1 MARHPPSLGP
11 VVRGVVFA
19 AGLAACG
26 GGGDGS
32 GAPTAT
38 AGSPPAAP
46 AEAPLANGIYVSPNG
61 SDSNPGTQSQ
71 PLQSIEAGVAR
82 LRPGLVLVL
91 LDGTWKLAG
100 PIVIR
105 QQGAADAWVEVRGAR
120 GATPTLDAS
129 GVDIPWASSYP
140 WVQGAVQ
147 VEGSAYVRVRNVH
160 VKGSRLA
167 GFNVAASRHVEIVN
181 CSSRGS
187 FASGISA
194 WQGTEEVR
202 VLGNTVTG
210 ANDMSL
216 SFRPFTGS
224 EAPHEAISIAG
235 TRGFEVAW
243 NEVAANRKEAIDVK
257 ETSAHGSVHHNHCWN
272 NDRQGLYVDGWF
284 GVLEDVEL
292 RENVVHGN
300 EVGIAISTED
310 GPVTRDVRVH
320 HNLVFENRGPG
331 LYFSR
336 WGKDNPRQEI
346 AVYNNTFHRNGYGR
360 SAAGDP
366 SYWLIG
372 GLYLHSTNLRGVSVR
387 DNVLSLDKPFEI
399 GYSQDWGPG
408 GPGRGVAIEGNV
420 VHDTNTTVFP
430 FYMATWAKDHV
441 LSTAGTGAI
450 LADPQFVDAAS
461 QDFRPRPG
469 SPAAGKGALEP
480 GGAPNQW
487 WKAGFP
493 PEIQP

>member
-1 MARHPPSLGP
+1 
-11 VVRGVVFA
+11 V

-26 GGGDGS
+26 GGGA
-32 GAPTAT
+32 GAGA
-38 AGSPPAAP
+38 SEPPAAP
-46 AEAPLANGIYVSPNG
+46 TAAAPAEPPLANGVYVSPGG
-61 SDSNPGTQSQ
+61 SDANAGSQSQ
-71 PLQSIEAGVAR
+71 PLRSIEAGLAR

-91 LDGTWKLAG
+91 LDGTWKLSG

-105 QQGAADAWVEVRGAR
+105 QQGTADAWVEVRGAK
-120 GATPTLDAS
+120 GTTPTLDAS
-129 GVDIPWASSYP
+129 GLDIPWASSYP

-147 VEGSAYVRVRNVH
+147 IESSAYVRVRNVH
-160 VKGSRLA
+160 VKGSHLA
-167 GFNVAASRHVEIVN
+167 GFNVAASHHVDIVN

-194 WQGTEEVR
+194 WQGTEAIR

-235 TRGFEVAW
+235 TKGFEVAW
-243 NEVAANRKEAIDVK
+243 NEVAGNRKEAIDVK
-257 ETSAHGSVHHNHCWN
+257 ETSAHGVVHHNHCWN
-272 NDRQGLYVDGWF
+272 NERQGLYVDGWF

-300 EVGIAISTED
+300 ETGISISTED

-320 HNLVFENRGPG
+320 HNLVFDNRGPG
-331 LYFSR
+331 FYFSR
-336 WGKDNPRQEI
+336 WGKDNPREEI
-346 AVYNNTFHRNGYGR
+346 AVYNNTFYRNGYGR
-360 SAAGDP
+360 SASGDP

-372 GLYLHSTNLRGVSVR
+372 GFYIHSTNLRGVTVR
-387 DNVLSLDKPFEI
+387 DNVFALDKPFEI
-399 GYSQDWGPG
+399 GYSQDWGSG

-420 VHDTNTTVFP
+420 VHDTNTTAFP
-430 FYMATWAKDHV
+430 FYMATWAKDYV
-441 LSTAGTGAI
+441 LSTVGNGAI
-450 LADPQFVDAAS
+450 LADPQFVDPAA
-461 QDFRPRPG
+461 QDFRPKPG

-480 GGAPNQW
+480 GSPLDQW
-487 WKAGFP
+487 WKARFP

>member
-1 MARHPPSLGP
+1 LRRPHLRLVAI
-11 VVRGVVFA
+11 VA
-19 AGLAACG
+19 ALAACG
-26 GGGDGS
+26 GGGGGAGAS
-32 GAPTAT
+32 APTVGPT
-38 AGSPPAAP
+38 P
-46 AEAPLANGIYVSPNG
+46 AEPPLANGLYVSPGG
-61 SDSNPGTQSQ
+61 SDANPGTPSQ
-71 PLQSIEAGVAR
+71 PLRSIEAGLAR

-91 LDGTWKLAG
+91 LDGTWKLTG

-105 QQGAADAWVEVRGAR
+105 QQGTADSWVEVRGAK
-120 GATPTLDAS
+120 GTTPTLDAS
-129 GVDIPWASSYP
+129 GVDIPWAPSYP

-147 VEGSAYVRVRNVH
+147 IEGSSYVRVRNVH
-160 VKGSRLA
+160 VRGSHLA
-167 GFNVAASRHVEIVN
+167 GFNVASSRNVEIVN

-194 WQGTEEVR
+194 WQGTEEIR

-210 ANDMSL
+210 ANDVSL
-216 SFRPFTGS
+216 SFRAFTGS

-235 TRGFEVAW
+235 TKGFEVAW
-243 NEVAANRKEAIDVK
+243 NEVASNRKEGIDVK
-257 ETSAHGSVHHNHCWN
+257 ETSAHGLVHHNHCWN

-300 EVGIAISTED
+300 ETGIAISTED

-336 WGKDNPRQEI
+336 WGKDNPRDEI
-346 AVYNNTFHRNGYGR
+346 AVLNNTFYRNGWGR

-366 SYWLIG
+366 GYWLIG
-372 GLYLHSTNLRGVSVR
+372 GLYIHSTNLRGVIVR

-408 GPGRGVAIEGNV
+408 GPARGVAIEGNV
-420 VHDTNTTVFP
+420 VHDTNTTAFP

-441 LSTAGTGAI
+441 LSTVGSDPV
-450 LADPQFVDAAS
+450 LADPQFVDPAT

-480 GGAPNQW
+480 GSPPDPW

-493 PEIQP
+493 PEIQR